1 VQDEPVEHPA
11 QRHLRCPQRL
21 RVGDLP
27 GHRSAQRGD
36 ALDELGLRASYLER
50 GLDRLTLGQQRV
62 EVSLGLSLVRLG
74 RGSDALVPL
83 DAEPFP
89 QRCIA
94 P

>member
-1 VQDEPVEHPA
+1 MNPSNN
-11 QRHLRCPQRL
+11 R
-21 RVGDLP
+21 
-27 GHRSAQRGD
+27 RSATCVARNDSALVTSPATAARSD
-36 ALDELGLRASYLER
+36 ALDELGLRASDLER

-83 DAEPFP
+83 GAEPFP